1 MHMIKIDDPLSDLVE
16 LQIISNKVTV
26 FYFYSVNGDIP
37 SIDYMLF
44 WDKTP

>member
-1 MHMIKIDDPLSDLVE
+1 MIKIDDLLSDLVE

-26 FYFYSVNGDIP
+26 FYSMKGDIP

-44 WDKTP
+44 WDKIP

>member
-1 MHMIKIDDPLSDLVE
+1 MHMIKIYDSLSDLVE

-26 FYFYSVNGDIP
+26 FYYIKGDIP

-44 WDKTP
+44 GDKTP